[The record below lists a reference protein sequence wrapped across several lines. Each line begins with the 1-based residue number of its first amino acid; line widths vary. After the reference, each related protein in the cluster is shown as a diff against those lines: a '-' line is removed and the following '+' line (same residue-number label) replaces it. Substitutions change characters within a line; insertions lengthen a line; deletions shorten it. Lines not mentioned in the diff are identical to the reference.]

1 MPNDNNF
8 TPANFDPILKKY
20 DGIPYLRFWCQK
32 VLPAVYDQSL
42 SYYEALCKLA
52 AFLNKMVE
60 ELEKMQDNID
70 ALHKAYKDLQDW
82 VNAEIARFEA
92 HMEQHFDDLTHE
104 LWNRFE
110 EYKNNTTTT
119 LQQKFNDYA
128 TNTTNNLN
136 KKFNDFVTDANTRI
150 DEMFRTNSTLQQWF
164 NDYATN
170 TTNNLNQ
177 KFNEF
182 VTNANTRIDQMFNTY
197 TTNTNN
203 EFNTWKTDFTNQ
215 YNQWK
220 DEVNAQISNINSDIS
235 SLTTRVTAL
244 ENMVKKYPNFNYK
257 SFTMTGTKYYK
268 KVMVD
273 MVSFPSAGD
282 NAIICYGVCR
292 VFGQD
297 SSVSVSG
304 NWRERFTMSLDAK
317 RQIASLLGATT
328 QNCIKFE
335 LMPRTSYVSAAGNAN
350 NGAPTNDKLISGLL
364 WIPGPGTGDSVLNA
378 QLFFKN
384 NGSVGFVSD
393 NSMLFSAIATQQ
405 VNPPVWATNSGEW
418 SV

>member
-42 SYYEALCKLA
+42 SYYEVLCKLA
-52 AFLNKMVE
+52 AFLNKMLE

-92 HMEQHFDDLTHE
+92 HMEQHFDDLTQE
-104 LWNRFE
+104 LWRRFE
-110 EYKNNTTTT
+110 EYKNNTNTN
-119 LQQKFNDYA
+119 LQQWFNNYA

-136 KKFNDFVTDANTRI
+136 KKFNDFVT
-150 DEMFRTNSTLQQWF
+150 
-164 NDYATN
+164 
-170 TTNNLNQ
+170 
-177 KFNEF
+177 
-182 VTNANTRIDQMFNTY
+182 NANTRIDQMFNMY
-197 TTNTNN
+197 TSSTNN

-220 DEVNAQISNINSDIS
+220 DEVNGQISNINSNIS
-235 SLTTRVTAL
+235 SLTNRVSAL

-297 SSVSVSG
+297 NSVSVSG

-335 LMPRTSYVSAAGNAN
+335 LMPRTSYVSAAGDAN

-393 NSMLFSAIATQQ
+393 NSVLFSAIATQQ
-405 VNPPVWATNSGEW
+405 VNPPTWATNSGEW
-418 SV
+418 TL

>member
-8 TPANFDPILKKY
+8 KPANFDPILKKY

-42 SYYEALCKLA
+42 SYYEVLCKLA

-92 HMEQHFDDLTHE
+92 HMEQHFDDLTQE

-110 EYKNNTTTT
+110 EYKNNTNTT
-119 LQQKFNDYA
+119 LQQWFNDYA
-128 TNTTNNLN
+128 TTTTNNLN
-136 KKFNDFVTDANTRI
+136 KKFND
-150 DEMFRTNSTLQQWF
+150 
-164 NDYATN
+164 
-170 TTNNLNQ
+170 
-177 KFNEF
+177 F

-197 TTNTNN
+197 TSSTNN

-220 DEVNAQISNINSDIS
+220 DEVNGQISNINSNIS
-235 SLTTRVTAL
+235 SLTNRVSAL

-268 KVMVD
+268 KVVVD

-335 LMPRTSYVSAAGNAN
+335 LMPRTSYVSAAGDAN

-393 NSMLFSAIATQQ
+393 NSVLFSAIATQQ
-405 VNPPVWATNSGEW
+405 VNPPAWATNSGEW
-418 SV
+418 RL

>member
-42 SYYEALCKLA
+42 SYYEVLCKLA

-92 HMEQHFDDLTHE
+92 HMEQHFDDLTRE

-110 EYKNNTTTT
+110 EYKNNTNTT
-119 LQQKFNDYA
+119 LQQWFNDYA

-136 KKFNDFVTDANTRI
+136 KKFNDFVT
-150 DEMFRTNSTLQQWF
+150 
-164 NDYATN
+164 
-170 TTNNLNQ
+170 
-177 KFNEF
+177 
-182 VTNANTRIDQMFNTY
+182 NANTRIDQMFNTY
-197 TTNTNN
+197 TSSTNN

-220 DEVNAQISNINSDIS
+220 DEVNGQISNINSNIS
-235 SLTTRVTAL
+235 SLTNRVATL

-297 SSVSVSG
+297 NSVSVSG

-335 LMPRTSYVSAAGNAN
+335 LMPRTSYVSASGDAN

-364 WIPGPGTGDSVLNA
+364 WIPGPGTGDTVLNA

-393 NSMLFSAIATQQ
+393 NSVLFSAIATQQ
-405 VNPPVWATNSGEW
+405 VNPPAWATNSGEW
-418 SV
+418 TL

>member
-8 TPANFDPILKKY
+8 KPANFDPILKKY

-42 SYYEALCKLA
+42 SYYEVLCKLA

-92 HMEQHFDDLTHE
+92 HMEQHFDDLTQE

-110 EYKNNTTTT
+110 EYKNNTNTT
-119 LQQKFNDYA
+119 LQQWFNDYA

-136 KKFNDFVTDANTRI
+136 KKFNDFVT
-150 DEMFRTNSTLQQWF
+150 
-164 NDYATN
+164 
-170 TTNNLNQ
+170 
-177 KFNEF
+177 
-182 VTNANTRIDQMFNTY
+182 NANTRIDQMFNTY
-197 TTNTNN
+197 TSSTNN
-203 EFNTWKTDFTNQ
+203 EFNTWKNDFTNQ

-220 DEVNAQISNINSDIS
+220 DEVNGQISSINSNIS

-297 SSVSVSG
+297 NSVSVSG

-335 LMPRTSYVSAAGNAN
+335 LMPRTSYVSAAGDAN

-393 NSMLFSAIATQQ
+393 NSVLFSAIATQQ
-405 VNPPVWATNSGEW
+405 VNPPAWATNSGEW
-418 SV
+418 TL

>member
-42 SYYEALCKLA
+42 SYYEVLCKLA
-52 AFLNKMVE
+52 AFLNKMLE

-92 HMEQHFDDLTHE
+92 HMEQHFDDLTQE

-110 EYKNNTTTT
+110 EYKNNTNTT
-119 LQQKFNDYA
+119 LQQWFNDYA

-136 KKFNDFVTDANTRI
+136 KKFNDFVT
-150 DEMFRTNSTLQQWF
+150 
-164 NDYATN
+164 
-170 TTNNLNQ
+170 
-177 KFNEF
+177 
-182 VTNANTRIDQMFNTY
+182 NANTRIEQMFNTY
-197 TTNTNN
+197 TSSTNN

-220 DEVNAQISNINSDIS
+220 EEVNGQISSINSNIS

-297 SSVSVSG
+297 NSVSVSG

-335 LMPRTSYVSAAGNAN
+335 LMPRTSYVSASGDAN

-393 NSMLFSAIATQQ
+393 NSVLFSAIATQQ
-405 VNPPVWATNSGEW
+405 VYPPAWATNSGEW
-418 SV
+418 TL

>member
-8 TPANFDPILKKY
+8 KPANFDPILKKY

-42 SYYEALCKLA
+42 SYYEVLCKLA

-92 HMEQHFDDLTHE
+92 HMEQHFDDLTQE

-110 EYKNNTTTT
+110 EYKNNTNTT
-119 LQQKFNDYA
+119 LQQWFNNYA

-136 KKFNDFVTDANTRI
+136 KKFNDFVN
-150 DEMFRTNSTLQQWF
+150 
-164 NDYATN
+164 
-170 TTNNLNQ
+170 
-177 KFNEF
+177 
-182 VTNANTRIDQMFNTY
+182 NANTRIEQMFNTY
-197 TTNTNN
+197 TSSTNN
-203 EFNTWKTDFTNQ
+203 EFNTWKNDFTNQ

-220 DEVNAQISNINSDIS
+220 DEVNGQISNINSNIS
-235 SLTTRVTAL
+235 SLTNRVSAL

-297 SSVSVSG
+297 NSVSVSG

-335 LMPRTSYVSAAGNAN
+335 LMPRTSYVSAAGDAN

-393 NSMLFSAIATQQ
+393 NSVLFSAIATQQ
-405 VNPPVWATNSGEW
+405 VNPPTWATNSGEW
-418 SV
+418 TL

>member
-42 SYYEALCKLA
+42 SYYEVLCKLA
-52 AFLNKMVE
+52 AFLNKMLE

-92 HMEQHFDDLTHE
+92 HMEQHFDDLTQE

-110 EYKNNTTTT
+110 EYKNNTNTT
-119 LQQKFNDYA
+119 LQQWFNNYA

-136 KKFNDFVTDANTRI
+136 KKFNDFVN
-150 DEMFRTNSTLQQWF
+150 
-164 NDYATN
+164 
-170 TTNNLNQ
+170 
-177 KFNEF
+177 
-182 VTNANTRIDQMFNTY
+182 NANTRIDQMFNTY
-197 TTNTNN
+197 TSSTNN
-203 EFNTWKTDFTNQ
+203 EFNTWKTDFTNK

-220 DEVNAQISNINSDIS
+220 DEVNGQISSINSNIS
-235 SLTTRVTAL
+235 SLTNRVTAL

-297 SSVSVSG
+297 NSVSVSG

-335 LMPRTSYVSAAGNAN
+335 LMPRTSYVSAAGDAN

-393 NSMLFSAIATQQ
+393 NSVLFSAIATQQ
-405 VNPPVWATNSGEW
+405 VNPPAWATNSGEW
-418 SV
+418 RL

>member
-42 SYYEALCKLA
+42 SYYEVLCKLA

-92 HMEQHFDDLTHE
+92 HMEQHFDDLTRE

-110 EYKNNTTTT
+110 QYKNNT
-119 LQQKFNDYA
+119 
-128 TNTTNNLN
+128 NT
-136 KKFNDFVTDANTRI
+136 
-150 DEMFRTNSTLQQWF
+150 TLQQWF

-170 TTNNLNQ
+170 TTNTLNQ

-182 VTNANTRIDQMFNTY
+182 VNNANTRIDQMFNTY
-197 TTNTNN
+197 TSSTNN

-220 DEVNAQISNINSDIS
+220 DEVNGQISNINSNIS
-235 SLTTRVTAL
+235 SLTTRVTTL

-297 SSVSVSG
+297 NSVSVSG

-335 LMPRTSYVSAAGNAN
+335 LMPRTSYVSASGDAN

-393 NSMLFSAIATQQ
+393 NSVLFSAIATQQ
-405 VNPPVWATNSGEW
+405 VNPPAWATNSGEW
-418 SV
+418 TL

>member
-8 TPANFDPILKKY
+8 KPANFDPILKKY

-42 SYYEALCKLA
+42 SYYEVLCKLA

-92 HMEQHFDDLTHE
+92 HMEQHFDDLTQE

-110 EYKNNTTTT
+110 EYKNNTNTT
-119 LQQKFNDYA
+119 LQQWFHEYE
-128 TNTTNNLN
+128 TTTTNNLN
-136 KKFNDFVTDANTRI
+136 KKFNDFVN
-150 DEMFRTNSTLQQWF
+150 
-164 NDYATN
+164 
-170 TTNNLNQ
+170 
-177 KFNEF
+177 
-182 VTNANTRIDQMFNTY
+182 NANTRIDQMFNTY
-197 TTNTNN
+197 TSSTNN
-203 EFNTWKTDFTNQ
+203 EFNTWKNDFTNQ

-220 DEVNAQISNINSDIS
+220 DEVNGQISSINSNIS
-235 SLTTRVTAL
+235 SLTNRVAAL

-297 SSVSVSG
+297 NSVSVSG

-335 LMPRTSYVSAAGNAN
+335 LMPRTSYVSAAGDTN

-393 NSMLFSAIATQQ
+393 NSVLFSAIATQQ
-405 VNPPVWATNSGEW
+405 VNPPTWATNSGEW
-418 SV
+418 TL

>member
-42 SYYEALCKLA
+42 SYYEVLCKLA

-92 HMEQHFDDLTHE
+92 HMEQHFDDLTRE

-110 EYKNNTTTT
+110 EYKNNT
-119 LQQKFNDYA
+119 
-128 TNTTNNLN
+128 NT
-136 KKFNDFVTDANTRI
+136 
-150 DEMFRTNSTLQQWF
+150 TLQQWF

-170 TTNNLNQ
+170 TTNTLNR

-182 VTNANTRIDQMFNTY
+182 VNNANTRIDQMFNTY
-197 TTNTNN
+197 TSSTNN

-220 DEVNAQISNINSDIS
+220 DEVNGQISNINSNIS

-273 MVSFPSAGD
+273 MLSFPSAGD

-317 RQIASLLGATT
+317 RQISSLLGATT
-328 QNCIKFE
+328 QNCLKFE
-335 LMPRTSYVSAAGNAN
+335 LMPRTSYVSASGDAN

-364 WIPGPGTGDSVLNA
+364 WVPGPGTGDSVLNA

-405 VNPPVWATNSGEW
+405 VNPPAWATNSGEW
-418 SV
+418 TL

>member
-42 SYYEALCKLA
+42 SYYEVLCKLA

-92 HMEQHFDDLTHE
+92 HMEQHFDDLTQE

-110 EYKNNTTTT
+110 EYKNNTNTT
-119 LQQKFNDYA
+119 LQQWFNNYA

-136 KKFNDFVTDANTRI
+136 KKFED
-150 DEMFRTNSTLQQWF
+150 
-164 NDYATN
+164 
-170 TTNNLNQ
+170 
-177 KFNEF
+177 F
-182 VTNANTRIDQMFNTY
+182 VTNANTRIEQMFNTY
-197 TTNTNN
+197 TSSTNN

-220 DEVNAQISNINSDIS
+220 DEVNGQINNINSNIS

-257 SFTMTGTKYYK
+257 SFTMTGTRYYK
-268 KVMVD
+268 KVILD
-273 MVSFPSAGD
+273 MLSFPSAGD

-297 SSVSVSG
+297 NSVSVSG

-317 RQIASLLGATT
+317 RQIASLIGATN

-335 LMPRTSYVSAAGNAN
+335 LMPRTSYVSASGDAN

-364 WIPGPGTGDSVLNA
+364 WIPGPGTGDSVLNS

-405 VNPPVWATNSGEW
+405 ANPPAWATNSGEW
-418 SV
+418 TL

>member
-42 SYYEALCKLA
+42 SYYEVLCKLA
-52 AFLNKMVE
+52 AFLNKMLE

-92 HMEQHFDDLTHE
+92 HMEQHFDDLTQE

-110 EYKNNTTTT
+110 EYKNNTNTT
-119 LQQKFNDYA
+119 LQQWFNNYA

-136 KKFNDFVTDANTRI
+136 KKFNDFVN
-150 DEMFRTNSTLQQWF
+150 
-164 NDYATN
+164 
-170 TTNNLNQ
+170 
-177 KFNEF
+177 
-182 VTNANTRIDQMFNTY
+182 NANTRIDQMFNTY
-197 TTNTNN
+197 TSSTNN

-220 DEVNAQISNINSDIS
+220 DEVNGQISNINSNIS
-235 SLTTRVTAL
+235 SLTNRVSAL

-292 VFGQD
+292 VFGQNN
-297 SSVSVSG
+297 SVSVSG

-335 LMPRTSYVSAAGNAN
+335 LMPRTSYVSAAGDAN

-364 WIPGPGTGDSVLNA
+364 WIPGPGTDDSVLNA

-393 NSMLFSAIATQQ
+393 NSVLFSAIATQQ
-405 VNPPVWATNSGEW
+405 ANPPTWAKNSGEW
-418 SV
+418 TL

>member
-42 SYYEALCKLA
+42 SYYEVLCKLA

-92 HMEQHFDDLTHE
+92 HMEQHFDDLTQE

-110 EYKNNTTTT
+110 EYKNNTNTT
-119 LQQKFNDYA
+119 LQQWFNDYA

-136 KKFNDFVTDANTRI
+136 KKFNDFVN
-150 DEMFRTNSTLQQWF
+150 
-164 NDYATN
+164 
-170 TTNNLNQ
+170 
-177 KFNEF
+177 
-182 VTNANTRIDQMFNTY
+182 NANTRIDQMFNTY
-197 TTNTNN
+197 TSSTNN

-220 DEVNAQISNINSDIS
+220 NEVDGQIRNINSNIS
-235 SLTTRVTAL
+235 SLTTRVATL
-244 ENMVKKYPNFNYK
+244 ENMIKKYPEFNYK
-257 SFTMTGTKYYK
+257 SFTMRGTKYYK
-268 KVMVD
+268 KVIVD
-273 MVSFPSAGD
+273 MLSFPSAGD

-297 SSVSVSG
+297 NSVSVSG
-304 NWRERFTMSLDAK
+304 NWRERLIISLDV
-317 RQIASLLGATT
+317 RQQISSLLGATT
-328 QNCIKFE
+328 QNCLKFE
-335 LMPRTSYVSAAGNAN
+335 LMPRTSYVSASGDPN
-350 NGAPTNDKLISGLL
+350 NGAPTNDKLLTGLL
-364 WIPGPGTGDSVLNA
+364 WIPGPGADESLVSA

-405 VNPPVWATNSGEW
+405 VNPPSWITSSGEW
-418 SV
+418 TL

>member
-8 TPANFDPILKKY
+8 KPANFDPILKKY

-42 SYYEALCKLA
+42 SYYEVLCKLA
-52 AFLNKMVE
+52 AFLNKMLE

-92 HMEQHFDDLTHE
+92 HMEQHFDDLTRE

-110 EYKNNTTTT
+110 EYKNNTNTT
-119 LQQKFNDYA
+119 LQQWFHEYE
-128 TNTTNNLN
+128 TTTTNNLN
-136 KKFNDFVTDANTRI
+136 KKFNDFVN
-150 DEMFRTNSTLQQWF
+150 
-164 NDYATN
+164 
-170 TTNNLNQ
+170 
-177 KFNEF
+177 
-182 VTNANTRIDQMFNTY
+182 NANTRIDQMFNTY
-197 TTNTNN
+197 TSSTNN

-220 DEVNAQISNINSDIS
+220 DEVNGQISSINSNIS
-235 SLTTRVTAL
+235 SLTNRVAAL

-297 SSVSVSG
+297 NSVSVSG

-335 LMPRTSYVSAAGNAN
+335 LMPRTSYVSAAGDAN

-393 NSMLFSAIATQQ
+393 NSVLFSAIATQQ
-405 VNPPVWATNSGEW
+405 VNPPAWATNSGEW
-418 SV
+418 TL

>member
-8 TPANFDPILKKY
+8 KPANFDPILKKY

-42 SYYEALCKLA
+42 SYYEVLCKLA

-92 HMEQHFDDLTHE
+92 HMEQHFDDLTRE

-110 EYKNNTTTT
+110 EYKNNTNTT
-119 LQQKFNDYA
+119 LQQWFHEYE
-128 TNTTNNLN
+128 TTTTNNLN
-136 KKFNDFVTDANTRI
+136 KKFNDFVN
-150 DEMFRTNSTLQQWF
+150 
-164 NDYATN
+164 
-170 TTNNLNQ
+170 
-177 KFNEF
+177 
-182 VTNANTRIDQMFNTY
+182 NANTRIDQMFNTY
-197 TTNTNN
+197 TSSTNN
-203 EFNTWKTDFTNQ
+203 EFNTWKTDFTNH

-220 DEVNAQISNINSDIS
+220 DEVNGQINTINSNIS
-235 SLTTRVTAL
+235 SLTNRVAAL

-297 SSVSVSG
+297 NSVSVSG

-335 LMPRTSYVSAAGNAN
+335 LMPRTSYVSAAGDAN

-393 NSMLFSAIATQQ
+393 NSVLFSAIATQQ
-405 VNPPVWATNSGEW
+405 VNPPAWATNSGEW
-418 SV
+418 TL

>member
-42 SYYEALCKLA
+42 SYYEVLCKLA
-52 AFLNKMVE
+52 AFLNKMLE

-92 HMEQHFDDLTHE
+92 HMEQHFDDLTQE

-110 EYKNNTTTT
+110 EYKNNTNTT
-119 LQQKFNDYA
+119 LQQWFNNYA

-136 KKFNDFVTDANTRI
+136 KKFNDFVN
-150 DEMFRTNSTLQQWF
+150 
-164 NDYATN
+164 
-170 TTNNLNQ
+170 
-177 KFNEF
+177 
-182 VTNANTRIDQMFNTY
+182 NANTRIDQMFNTY
-197 TTNTNN
+197 TSSTNN
-203 EFNTWKTDFTNQ
+203 EFNTWKNDFTNQ

-220 DEVNAQISNINSDIS
+220 DEVNGQISNINSNIS

-335 LMPRTSYVSAAGNAN
+335 LMPRTSYVSAAGDAN

-393 NSMLFSAIATQQ
+393 NSVLFSAIATQQ
-405 VNPPVWATNSGEW
+405 VNPPAWATNSGEW
-418 SV
+418 TL

>member
-8 TPANFDPILKKY
+8 KPANFDPILQKY

-42 SYYEALCKLA
+42 SYYEVLCKLA

-92 HMEQHFDDLTHE
+92 HMEQHFDDLTQE

-110 EYKNNTTTT
+110 EYKNNTNTT
-119 LQQKFNDYA
+119 LQQWFNDYA

-136 KKFNDFVTDANTRI
+136 KKFNDFVT
-150 DEMFRTNSTLQQWF
+150 
-164 NDYATN
+164 
-170 TTNNLNQ
+170 
-177 KFNEF
+177 
-182 VTNANTRIDQMFNTY
+182 NANTRIDQMFNTY
-197 TTNTNN
+197 TSSTNN

-220 DEVNAQISNINSDIS
+220 NEVDGQIRNINSNIS
-235 SLTTRVTAL
+235 SLTTRVATL
-244 ENMVKKYPNFNYK
+244 ENMIKKYPEFNYK

-268 KVMVD
+268 KVILD
-273 MVSFPSAGD
+273 MLSFPSAGD
-282 NAIICYGVCR
+282 SAIICYGVCR

-297 SSVSVSG
+297 NSVSVSG

-328 QNCIKFE
+328 QNCLKFE
-335 LMPRTSYVSAAGNAN
+335 LMPRTSYVSASGDAN

-364 WIPGPGTGDSVLNA
+364 WIPGPGTGDGVLNS

-405 VNPPVWATNSGEW
+405 VNPPAWATNSGEW
-418 SV
+418 TL

>member
-42 SYYEALCKLA
+42 SYYEVLCKLA

-92 HMEQHFDDLTHE
+92 HMEQHFDDLTQE

-110 EYKNNTTTT
+110 EYKNNTNTT
-119 LQQKFNDYA
+119 LQQWFNNYA

-136 KKFNDFVTDANTRI
+136 KKFED
-150 DEMFRTNSTLQQWF
+150 
-164 NDYATN
+164 
-170 TTNNLNQ
+170 
-177 KFNEF
+177 F

-197 TTNTNN
+197 TSSTNN

-220 DEVNAQISNINSDIS
+220 DEVNRQITNINSNIS

-268 KVMVD
+268 KVILD
-273 MVSFPSAGD
+273 MLSFPSAGD

-297 SSVSVSG
+297 TSVSVSG

-317 RQIASLLGATT
+317 RQIASLIGATN

-335 LMPRTSYVSAAGNAN
+335 LMPRTSYVSASGDAN

-364 WIPGPGTGDSVLNA
+364 WIPGPGTGDSVLNS

-405 VNPPVWATNSGEW
+405 ANPPAWATNSGEW
-418 SV
+418 TL

>member
-42 SYYEALCKLA
+42 SYYEVLCKLA

-92 HMEQHFDDLTHE
+92 HMEQHFDDLTQE

-110 EYKNNTTTT
+110 EYKNNTNTT
-119 LQQKFNDYA
+119 LQQWFNNYA

-136 KKFNDFVTDANTRI
+136 KKFED
-150 DEMFRTNSTLQQWF
+150 
-164 NDYATN
+164 
-170 TTNNLNQ
+170 
-177 KFNEF
+177 F
-182 VTNANTRIDQMFNTY
+182 VTNANTRIEQMFNTY
-197 TTNTNN
+197 TSSTNN

-220 DEVNAQISNINSDIS
+220 DEVNGKINTINSNIS

-268 KVMVD
+268 KVILD
-273 MVSFPSAGD
+273 MLSFPSAGD

-297 SSVSVSG
+297 TSVSVSG

-317 RQIASLLGATT
+317 RQIASLIGATN

-335 LMPRTSYVSAAGNAN
+335 LMPRTSYVSASGDAN

-364 WIPGPGTGDSVLNA
+364 WIPGPGTGDSVLNS

-405 VNPPVWATNSGEW
+405 ANPPAWATNSGEW
-418 SV
+418 TL

>member
-8 TPANFDPILKKY
+8 KPANFDPILKKY

-42 SYYEALCKLA
+42 SYYEVLCKLA

-92 HMEQHFDDLTHE
+92 HMEQHFDDLTQE

-110 EYKNNTTTT
+110 EYKNNTNTT
-119 LQQKFNDYA
+119 LQQWFNNYA

-136 KKFNDFVTDANTRI
+136 KKFNDFVN
-150 DEMFRTNSTLQQWF
+150 
-164 NDYATN
+164 
-170 TTNNLNQ
+170 
-177 KFNEF
+177 
-182 VTNANTRIDQMFNTY
+182 NANTRIDQMFNTY
-197 TTNTNN
+197 TSSTNN

-220 DEVNAQISNINSDIS
+220 DEVNRQISSINSNIS
-235 SLTTRVTAL
+235 SLTNRVSAL

-297 SSVSVSG
+297 NSVSVSG

-335 LMPRTSYVSAAGNAN
+335 LMPRTSYVSAAGDAN

-393 NSMLFSAIATQQ
+393 NSVLFSAIATQQ
-405 VNPPVWATNSGEW
+405 VNPPTWATNSGEW
-418 SV
+418 TL

>member
-8 TPANFDPILKKY
+8 KPANFDPILKKY

-42 SYYEALCKLA
+42 SYYEVLCKLA
-52 AFLNKMVE
+52 AFLNKMLE

-92 HMEQHFDDLTHE
+92 HMEQHFDDLTQE

-110 EYKNNTTTT
+110 EYKNNTNTT
-119 LQQKFNDYA
+119 LQQWFNNYA

-136 KKFNDFVTDANTRI
+136 KKFNDFVT
-150 DEMFRTNSTLQQWF
+150 
-164 NDYATN
+164 
-170 TTNNLNQ
+170 
-177 KFNEF
+177 
-182 VTNANTRIDQMFNTY
+182 NANTRIDQMFNTY
-197 TTNTNN
+197 TSSTNN

-220 DEVNAQISNINSDIS
+220 DEVNGQISNINSNIS
-235 SLTTRVTAL
+235 SLTNRVSAL

-297 SSVSVSG
+297 NSVSVSG

-335 LMPRTSYVSAAGNAN
+335 LMPRTSYVSAAGDAN

-393 NSMLFSAIATQQ
+393 NSVLFSAIATQQ
-405 VNPPVWATNSGEW
+405 VNPPSWATNSGEW
-418 SV
+418 TL

>member
-8 TPANFDPILKKY
+8 KPANFDPILKKY

-42 SYYEALCKLA
+42 SYYEVLCKLA
-52 AFLNKMVE
+52 AFLNKMLE

-92 HMEQHFDDLTHE
+92 HMEQHFDDLTRE
-104 LWNRFE
+104 LWNKFE
-110 EYKNNTTTT
+110 EYKNNTNTT
-119 LQQKFNDYA
+119 LQQWFNDYA

-136 KKFNDFVTDANTRI
+136 KKFND
-150 DEMFRTNSTLQQWF
+150 
-164 NDYATN
+164 
-170 TTNNLNQ
+170 
-177 KFNEF
+177 F

-203 EFNTWKTDFTNQ
+203 DFNTWKNDFTNQ
-215 YNQWK
+215 YNRWK
-220 DEVNAQISNINSDIS
+220 HDVSTQIANINSDIS

-244 ENMVKKYPNFNYK
+244 ENMIKKYPNFNYK

-268 KVMVD
+268 KVILD
-273 MVSFPSAGD
+273 MLSFPSAGD

-304 NWRERFTMSLDAK
+304 NWRERFTMSSDAK
-317 RQIASLLGATT
+317 RTIASLIGATN
-328 QNCIKFE
+328 QNCLKFE
-335 LMPRTSYVSAAGNAN
+335 LMPRTSYVSDAGDAN
-350 NGAPTNDKLISGLL
+350 NGAPINDKLISGLL
-364 WIPGPGTGDSVLNA
+364 WIPGPGTSASVLNA

-393 NSMLFSAIATQQ
+393 NSMLFSAVATEQ
-405 VNPPVWATNSGEW
+405 VNPPRWDTNSGEW
-418 SV
+418 TL

>member
-42 SYYEALCKLA
+42 SYYEVLCKLA

-70 ALHKAYKDLQDW
+70 ALHKAYKDLQEW

-92 HMEQHFDDLTHE
+92 HMEQHFDDLTRE

-110 EYKNNTTTT
+110 QYKNNT
-119 LQQKFNDYA
+119 
-128 TNTTNNLN
+128 NT
-136 KKFNDFVTDANTRI
+136 
-150 DEMFRTNSTLQQWF
+150 TLQQWF

-197 TTNTNN
+197 TSSTNN

-220 DEVNAQISNINSDIS
+220 NEVNGQISNINSNIS

-273 MVSFPSAGD
+273 MLSFPSAGD

-297 SSVSVSG
+297 NSVSVSG
-304 NWRERFTMSLDAK
+304 NWRELFTMSLDAK

-328 QNCIKFE
+328 QNCLKFE
-335 LMPRTSYVSAAGNAN
+335 LMPRTSYVSASGDAN

-364 WIPGPGTGDSVLNA
+364 WVPGPGTGDSVLNA

-405 VNPPVWATNSGEW
+405 VNPPAWATNSGEW
-418 SV
+418 TL

>member
-42 SYYEALCKLA
+42 SYYEVLCKLA

-92 HMEQHFDDLTHE
+92 HMEQHFDDLTRE

-110 EYKNNTTTT
+110 EYKNNTNTT
-119 LQQKFNDYA
+119 LQQWFNDYA

-136 KKFNDFVTDANTRI
+136 KKFNDFVN
-150 DEMFRTNSTLQQWF
+150 
-164 NDYATN
+164 
-170 TTNNLNQ
+170 
-177 KFNEF
+177 
-182 VTNANTRIDQMFNTY
+182 NANTRIEQMFNTY
-197 TTNTNN
+197 TSSANN

-220 DEVNAQISNINSDIS
+220 DEVNGQISNINSNIS
-235 SLTTRVTAL
+235 ALTNRVTAL

-273 MVSFPSAGD
+273 MLSFPSAGD

-328 QNCIKFE
+328 QNCLKFE
-335 LMPRTSYVSAAGNAN
+335 LMPRTSYVSASGDAN

-364 WIPGPGTGDSVLNA
+364 WVPGPGTGDSVLNA

-405 VNPPVWATNSGEW
+405 VNPPAWATNSGEW
-418 SV
+418 TL

>member
-8 TPANFDPILKKY
+8 KPANFDPILQKY

-42 SYYEALCKLA
+42 SYYEVLCKLA
-52 AFLNKMVE
+52 AFLNKMLE

-92 HMEQHFDDLTHE
+92 HMEQHFDDLTKE
-104 LWNRFE
+104 LWNKFE
-110 EYKNNTTTT
+110 QYKNNTNNT
-119 LQQKFNDYA
+119 LQQWFNEYE
-128 TNTTNNLN
+128 TTTTNNLN
-136 KKFNDFVTDANTRI
+136 KKFND
-150 DEMFRTNSTLQQWF
+150 
-164 NDYATN
+164 
-170 TTNNLNQ
+170 
-177 KFNEF
+177 F

-203 EFNTWKTDFTNQ
+203 DFNTWKSDFTNQ

-220 DEVNAQISNINSDIS
+220 ADVNEQISNINSDIS

-297 SSVSVSG
+297 NSVSVSG

-335 LMPRTSYVSAAGNAN
+335 LMPRTSYVSASGDAN

-364 WIPGPGTGDSVLNA
+364 WIPGPGTVDAVLNA

-393 NSMLFSAIATQQ
+393 NSVLFSAIATQQ
-405 VNPPVWATNSGEW
+405 VNPPAWATNSGEW
-418 SV
+418 TL

>member
-8 TPANFDPILKKY
+8 KPANFDPILKKY

-42 SYYEALCKLA
+42 SYYEVLCKLA
-52 AFLNKMVE
+52 AFLNKMLE

-92 HMEQHFDDLTHE
+92 HMEQHFDDLTQE

-110 EYKNNTTTT
+110 EYKNNTNTT
-119 LQQKFNDYA
+119 LQQWFNNYA

-136 KKFNDFVTDANTRI
+136 KKFNDFVT
-150 DEMFRTNSTLQQWF
+150 
-164 NDYATN
+164 
-170 TTNNLNQ
+170 
-177 KFNEF
+177 
-182 VTNANTRIDQMFNTY
+182 NANTRIDQMFNTY
-197 TTNTNN
+197 TSSTNN

-220 DEVNAQISNINSDIS
+220 DEVNGQISSINSNIS
-235 SLTTRVTAL
+235 SLTNRVSAL

-297 SSVSVSG
+297 NSVSVSG

-335 LMPRTSYVSAAGNAN
+335 LMPRTSYVSAAGDAN

-393 NSMLFSAIATQQ
+393 NSVLFSAIATQQ
-405 VNPPVWATNSGEW
+405 VNPPAWTTNSGEW
-418 SV
+418 TL

>member
-42 SYYEALCKLA
+42 SYYEVLCKLA

-92 HMEQHFDDLTHE
+92 HMEQHFDDLTQE

-110 EYKNNTTTT
+110 EYKNNTNTT
-119 LQQKFNDYA
+119 LQQWFHEYE
-128 TNTTNNLN
+128 TTTTNNLN
-136 KKFNDFVTDANTRI
+136 KKFND
-150 DEMFRTNSTLQQWF
+150 
-164 NDYATN
+164 
-170 TTNNLNQ
+170 
-177 KFNEF
+177 F

-197 TTNTNN
+197 TSSSNN
-203 EFNTWKTDFTNQ
+203 EFNTWKNDFTNQ

-220 DEVNAQISNINSDIS
+220 EEVNGQISSINSNIS
-235 SLTTRVTAL
+235 SLTKRVAAL
-244 ENMVKKYPNFNYK
+244 ENMIKKYPEFNYK

-268 KVMVD
+268 KVILD
-273 MVSFPSAGD
+273 MLSFPSAGD
-282 NAIICYGVCR
+282 SAIICYGVCR

-297 SSVSVSG
+297 NSVSVSG

-328 QNCIKFE
+328 QNCLKFE
-335 LMPRTSYVSAAGNAN
+335 LMPRTSYVSASGDAN

-364 WIPGPGTGDSVLNA
+364 WIPGLGTGDSVLNA

-405 VNPPVWATNSGEW
+405 VNPPAWATKSGEW
-418 SV
+418 TL

>member
-8 TPANFDPILKKY
+8 KPANFDPILKKY

-42 SYYEALCKLA
+42 SYYEVLCKLA

-92 HMEQHFDDLTHE
+92 HMEQHFDDLTQE

-110 EYKNNTTTT
+110 EYKNNTNTT
-119 LQQKFNDYA
+119 LQQWFNDYA
-128 TNTTNNLN
+128 TTTTNNLN
-136 KKFNDFVTDANTRI
+136 KKFND
-150 DEMFRTNSTLQQWF
+150 
-164 NDYATN
+164 
-170 TTNNLNQ
+170 
-177 KFNEF
+177 F

-197 TTNTNN
+197 TSSTNN
-203 EFNTWKTDFTNQ
+203 EFNTWKNDFTSQ

-220 DEVNAQISNINSDIS
+220 DEVNGQISNINSNIS
-235 SLTTRVTAL
+235 SLTNRVTAL

-297 SSVSVSG
+297 NSVSVSG

-335 LMPRTSYVSAAGNAN
+335 LMPRTSYVSAAGDAN

-393 NSMLFSAIATQQ
+393 NSVLFSAIATQQ
-405 VNPPVWATNSGEW
+405 VNPPTWATNSGEW
-418 SV
+418 TL

>member
-1 MPNDNNF
+1 MPNDNKF
-8 TPANFDPILKKY
+8 TPADFDPILKKY

-42 SYYEALCKLA
+42 SYYEVLCKLA
-52 AFLNKMVE
+52 AFLNKMLE

-70 ALHKAYKDLQDW
+70 ALHKAYKDLQNW

-92 HMEQHFDDLTHE
+92 HMEQHFDDLTKE
-104 LWNRFE
+104 LWNKFE
-110 EYKNNTTTT
+110 QYKNNTNTT
-119 LQQKFNDYA
+119 LQQWFNEYA

-136 KKFNDFVTDANTRI
+136 KKFED
-150 DEMFRTNSTLQQWF
+150 
-164 NDYATN
+164 
-170 TTNNLNQ
+170 
-177 KFNEF
+177 F

-203 EFNTWKTDFTNQ
+203 DFNTWKTDFTNQ

-220 DEVNAQISNINSDIS
+220 ADVDGQITNINSNIR
-235 SLTTRVTAL
+235 SLTTRVATL
-244 ENMVKKYPNFNYK
+244 ENMIKKYPEFNYK

-268 KVMVD
+268 KVILD
-273 MVSFPSAGD
+273 MLSFPSAGD
-282 NAIICYGVCR
+282 SAIICYGVCR

-317 RQIASLLGATT
+317 RQISSLLGATT
-328 QNCIKFE
+328 QNCLKFE
-335 LMPRTSYVSAAGNAN
+335 LMPRTSYVSDAGDAN
-350 NGAPTNDKLISGLL
+350 NGAPINDKLLSGLL
-364 WIPGPGTGDSVLNA
+364 WVPGPGTGDAVLNA

-405 VNPPVWATNSGEW
+405 VNPPAWATNSGEW
-418 SV
+418 TL

>member
-42 SYYEALCKLA
+42 SYYEVLCKLA
-52 AFLNKMVE
+52 AFLNKMLE

-92 HMEQHFDDLTHE
+92 HMEQHFDDLTRE

-110 EYKNNTTTT
+110 EYKNNT
-119 LQQKFNDYA
+119 
-128 TNTTNNLN
+128 NT
-136 KKFNDFVTDANTRI
+136 
-150 DEMFRTNSTLQQWF
+150 TLQQWF

-170 TTNNLNQ
+170 TTNNLNN
-177 KFNEF
+177 KFNDF
-182 VTNANTRIDQMFNTY
+182 VNNANTRIDQMFNTY
-197 TTNTNN
+197 TSSTNN

-220 DEVNAQISNINSDIS
+220 DEVNGQISNINSNIS
-235 SLTTRVTAL
+235 SLTTRVATL
-244 ENMVKKYPNFNYK
+244 ENMIKKYPEFNYK

-268 KVMVD
+268 KVILD
-273 MVSFPSAGD
+273 MLSFPSAGD
-282 NAIICYGVCR
+282 SAIICYGVCR
-292 VFGQD
+292 VFGQN

-317 RQIASLLGATT
+317 RQISSLLGATT
-328 QNCIKFE
+328 QNCLKFE
-335 LMPRTSYVSAAGNAN
+335 LMPRTSYVSDAGDAN

-364 WIPGPGTGDSVLNA
+364 WVPGPGTGDAVLNA

-393 NSMLFSAIATQQ
+393 NSVLFAAIATQQ
-405 VNPPVWATNSGEW
+405 ANPPAWATNSGEW
-418 SV
+418 TL